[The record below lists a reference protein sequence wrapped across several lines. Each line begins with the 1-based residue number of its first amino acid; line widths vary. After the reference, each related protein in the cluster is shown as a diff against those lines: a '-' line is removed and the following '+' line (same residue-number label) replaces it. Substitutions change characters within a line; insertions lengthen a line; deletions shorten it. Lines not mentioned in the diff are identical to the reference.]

1 MANASDE
8 KGGVNSGLI
17 VAGLVLSGVTA
28 GVLTALP
35 VADAAA
41 LAIACGAL
49 AVHDGAR
56 AARAALL
63 CACVFSTSAW
73 DGALA
78 RDRQAASPLQAWF
91 TRFAPDDRAP
101 DVAIVH
107 GRIAAD
113 AAVAENGT
121 RLSIDVESLYSEG
134 AWRAISGRV
143 LAHVNGTPGADR
155 AAEWTAGRHLAA
167 PVLLRDPQLLRNPG
181 GPGERWNQLHRT
193 IDLVGTIKSSVL
205 VGVVPGA
212 WWDEAAARLRR
223 HVRAAAARYVA
234 PRSAQS
240 AAIVAAILIG
250 DRAGLADDVQRRLR
264 AAGTYHVIAISG
276 GNVAILTSLCFLLL
290 RFAIRSF
297 RVVALVTMA
306 VVLTYGWVVGNEPSV
321 RRAVTAA
328 CVYLTVSLVGLTP
341 RALNVLGVTAALV
354 SAADP
359 LTIVDAGAWLSFGA
373 TLGIIVGAA
382 RFVRWATARA
392 PDNPGR
398 AGELTTQNGWFSVL
412 VRRLWLATLGLF
424 SATLAAEV
432 ALLPVSAALFSR
444 ITLLGLVLNFIAIP
458 AMTIVQLA
466 GLAATACAG
475 WWDGGAIWSGRVA
488 DAAASWLVG
497 SSMAVDTAPWLVWRV
512 PPTGPMWTVMF
523 YVGLG
528 GILWTRVWRWP
539 RRIAAAVTAVS
550 LAVIVTAPGLERAGP
565 AGGRLRMTMLDVG
578 QGDAILIQFPDHHS
592 LLVDAGGSNRAFDL
606 GGRVVTPAL
615 WASGVRRLDWLVVTH
630 PDLDHIGGALAVERD
645 LAPREIWEGVPVPRH
660 PDLIALRQDAKAHQM
675 VWRQILA
682 GHSLELGSV
691 ALDVLHPPAPAWERQ
706 RVRNDDSVV
715 LRLRFGAV
723 EILLTGDAGPE
734 FERGFVPASPPFP
747 LRMLKIGHHG
757 SRTSSARAF
766 VEAVRPQ
773 VAFVSA
779 GRGNLFGHPA
789 PDVLEHYER
798 MGTMVFRTDQDGA
811 IVIETD
817 GREAEIR
824 TMSGRRWSVRVST

>member
-1 MANASDE
+1 VGNASDE
-8 KGGVNSGLI
+8 KSGVNSGLI

-91 TRFAPDDRAP
+91 ARFAPDDRAP

-107 GRIAAD
+107 GTIAAD
-113 AAVAENGT
+113 AALAENGT

-193 IDLVGTIKSSVL
+193 IDLVGTINSSVL
-205 VGVVPGA
+205 VGVVPGRGGTRPQPGFA
-212 WWDEAAARLRR
+212 GTCAPR
-223 HVRAAAARYVA
+223 RYVA

-250 DRAGLADDVQRRLR
+250 DRAGLADDVQRRLSGR
-264 AAGTYHVIAISG
+264 HVSVIAISG

-398 AGELTTQNGWFSVL
+398 GGELTTQNGWFSVI

-475 WWDGGAIWSGRVA
+475 WWDAGAIWSGRVA
-488 DAAASWLVG
+488 DVRRLARG
-497 SSMAVDTAPWLVWRV
+497 SSWPQYRPLSGGAS
-512 PPTGPMWTVMF
+512 PTGPMW
-523 YVGLG
+523 
-528 GILWTRVWRWP
+528 P
-539 RRIAAAVTAVS
+539 
-550 LAVIVTAPGLERAGP
+550 
-565 AGGRLRMTMLDVG
+565 
-578 QGDAILIQFPDHHS
+578 
-592 LLVDAGGSNRAFDL
+592 
-606 GGRVVTPAL
+606 
-615 WASGVRRLDWLVVTH
+615 
-630 PDLDHIGGALAVERD
+630 
-645 LAPREIWEGVPVPRH
+645 
-660 PDLIALRQDAKAHQM
+660 
-675 VWRQILA
+675 
-682 GHSLELGSV
+682 
-691 ALDVLHPPAPAWERQ
+691 
-706 RVRNDDSVV
+706 
-715 LRLRFGAV
+715 
-723 EILLTGDAGPE
+723 
-734 FERGFVPASPPFP
+734 
-747 LRMLKIGHHG
+747 
-757 SRTSSARAF
+757 
-766 VEAVRPQ
+766 
-773 VAFVSA
+773 
-779 GRGNLFGHPA
+779 
-789 PDVLEHYER
+789 
-798 MGTMVFRTDQDGA
+798 
-811 IVIETD
+811 
-817 GREAEIR
+817 
-824 TMSGRRWSVRVST
+824 